1 MYTVHMLAASRLP
14 LPPSRLFEPGV
25 ERHLRNALERA
36 RHGAAG
42 LRLLGRPL
50 KGGLVE
56 SGHLASHLELHARDR
71 GRPTHHLQRAGGGG
85 LHARGRLASFFE
97 ARRQRHAEAGGVGRR
112 DQLLRVGALLA
123 LEARREAVGPAER
136 AAAGFEASFAI
147 LELSFPR
154 RRSLTGGHDLAPR
167 WSVEPVIWRAAATSC
182 STRMISRKGG
192 TAGRARAAASG
203 SPRCRTSPRSP
214 PACERQAGR
223 LIASRR
229 RRRGATGRSRS
240 PIPTASRSRSSRS
253 RAADASLRYRGHAG
267 AADVRG
273 RLIAVPRPPAAGSQ
287 PGAQCLRR
295 AGPGLLA
302 AAG

>member
-1 MYTVHMLAASRLP
+1 MYTVHKLAASPLP
-14 LPPSRLFEPGV
+14 LPPSRLFERGV

-42 LRLLGRPL
+42 LRLLGRRL

-71 GRPTHHLQRAGGGG
+71 GRPAHHLQRAGAVG
-85 LHARGRLASFFE
+85 LHARGRLASLFE

-147 LELSFPR
+147 LELYFPR

-167 WSVEPVIWRAAATSC
+167 WSVEPVIWRARARDATLLVPRLARCHPQQEPTHGDEEEAPAETPATS
-182 STRMISRKGG
+182 
-192 TAGRARAAASG
+192 AAPAAEVAAA
-203 SPRCRTSPRSP
+203 PAPCRTRTQNPPR
-214 PACERQAGR
+214 
-223 LIASRR
+223 
-229 RRRGATGRSRS
+229 
-240 PIPTASRSRSSRS
+240 
-253 RAADASLRYRGHAG
+253 
-267 AADVRG
+267 
-273 RLIAVPRPPAAGSQ
+273 
-287 PGAQCLRR
+287 
-295 AGPGLLA
+295 
-302 AAG
+302 